1 MGACVCRAGR
11 RSVRQRVH
19 GALADVRADV
29 AFMCKAGIVSF
40 CLRRYVMYKTL
51 KKWTMWGVGFL
62 LATGFSLYAC
72 GCSPVCKT
80 GCPFSYKNILTD
92 VVIANLFD

>member
-1 MGACVCRAGR
+1 
-11 RSVRQRVH
+11 
-19 GALADVRADV
+19 
-29 AFMCKAGIVSF
+29 
-40 CLRRYVMYKTL
+40 MYKTL

-72 GCSPVCKT
+72 GCSPVCKAG